1 GDPGVRRRQGHPH
14 GGAVARARRRP
25 RAGARREPAG
35 LPRRSEGRPRR
46 AHAAARARP
55 RADHR
60 ERPLN
65 RAPEN
70 AWRVHL
76 RAGRVGLRP
85 LATSDARAWNEG
97 RRRNAD
103 WLKPW
108 EATVPPGDTSAPRT
122 FRALV
127 RDLRRQAREGRAHPL
142 AETVA
147 DHFAGQLTVTN
158 IVGGSARWAQL
169 GYWVDRRHAGQNVIP
184 TAVALVVDH
193 CIFELKLH
201 RIEVA
206 IRPENTASLRVVD
219 KLGFTE
225 FGYAPG

>member
-1 GDPGVRRRQGHPH
+1 VRSH
-14 GGAVARARRRP
+14 
-25 RAGARREPAG
+25 
-35 LPRRSEGRPRR
+35 
-46 AHAAARARP
+46 
-55 RADHR
+55 
-60 ERPLN
+60 N
-65 RAPEN
+65 I
-70 AWRVHL
+70 
-76 RAGRVGLRP
+76 
-85 LATSDARAWNEG
+85 
-97 RRRNAD
+97 D

-127 RDLRRQAREGRAHPL
+127 RDLRRQAREGRALPF
-142 AETVA
+142 AVTVD

-193 CIFELKLH
+193 CLLQLNLH

-206 IRPENTASLRVVD
+206 IRPENTASLRVVE

-225 FGYAPG
+225 IGYAPGYLHIDGAWRDHRLFAITAEECAGGLLRRFKAGKGESPPPAQA